1 MAPPHRL
8 KIGILL
14 DAIYPYHQGGRET
27 LHFERSTQ
35 LARHGHS
42 VRIFTAHWWP
52 EPEREI
58 VRDGV
63 VFQAIGPRVRM
74 YTPDG
79 RRSIWQTVVFSLSAL
94 QLLWAP
100 DFDVL
105 DVDQFPFGHFFLAR
119 LICTL
124 RRKPMTATWHEVW
137 DSAYWKRYIGWLGPV
152 GVLLQR
158 ASARRADL
166 IFANSTL
173 TAGRLVSWLGIDPK
187 RVLVLPPAGIESIP
201 SPSPCPL
208 EGEARGGGSQKIIDC
223 IFIGRLLAHKHVD
236 VLLRALAR
244 LPGVIGLILG
254 VGPER
259 ERLLALS
266 AELGLR
272 DRVHFESPRTHELA
286 IARLQSARL
295 LVSPSTRE
303 GFGITVFEANA
314 CGVPALVVQHPDNA
328 ATELIEDGVNG
339 FITNLDPLEIA
350 DRIKTYLGD
359 PAAQARMSRV
369 AHAAASTYSW
379 ENHATR
385 MEAAFA
391 SLSPFPIAADGQGS
405 FPSRVSGEG
414 GGGGSDKAA

>member
-1 MAPPHRL
+1 VAPFHRL

-27 LHFERSTQ
+27 LHFERSTR
-35 LARHGHS
+35 LAQHGHS

-52 EPEREI
+52 EPEPEI

-63 VFQAIGPRVRM
+63 VFRAVGPRVRM
-74 YTPDG
+74 YTPGG

-94 QLLWAP
+94 QLLWSP

-173 TAGRLVSWLGIDPK
+173 TASRSVSWLGIDPT

-201 SPSPCPL
+201 SPSPSPVA
-208 EGEARGGGSQKIIDC
+208 GEAWGGGSQKIVDC
-223 IFIGRLLAHKHVD
+223 IFIGRLLPHKHVD
-236 VLLRALAR
+236 VLLHALAV
-244 LPGVIGLILG
+244 LPGVTGLILG

-259 ERLLALS
+259 ERLVMLATK
-266 AELGLR
+266 LGLQ
-272 DRVHFESPRTHELA
+272 DRVHFESPSTHEAA
-286 IARLQSARL
+286 IERLQGARL

-314 CGVPALVVQHPDNA
+314 CGVPALVVQDHDNA
-328 ATELIEDGVNG
+328 STELIDDGVNG

-359 PAAQARMSRV
+359 PAAQARMSRA

-379 ENHATR
+379 ENYVTR
-385 MEAAFA
+385 MEAALA
-391 SLSPFPIAADGQGS
+391 SLSPSPVAAGGQGS
-405 FPSRVSGEG
+405 FPSPLSGEG
-414 GGGGSDKAA
+414 GGPGKAA